1 MCPRTS
7 KYVFAYYQSWQKG
20 GADSATLEESA
31 GGGMEGGDG
40 RGAWGSG
47 GERVALEGG
56 ELSDSQFSEG
66 SQGELLESAEV
77 CVCVC
82 VYI

>member
-1 MCPRTS
+1 M
-7 KYVFAYYQSWQKG
+7 FAYYQSGEKG
-20 GADSATLEESA
+20 GADSETLEESA

-40 RGAWGSG
+40 RGAWEAG
-47 GERVALEGG
+47 GGRVTLEGG

-77 CVCVC
+77 H
-82 VYI
+82 I